1 MKNKVY
7 ISLVF
12 SLLLIAIPLSA
23 CRSDTSTDAAP
34 AVVEATSLQPSSP
47 DSIAESDTSSA
58 ATVPDTAK
66 DTVTTK
72 PLTISVVNLS
82 DIHIGMFSVID
93 PVTGQQIDM
102 SSLESGS
109 TISLETNWPVDTQS
123 FQWAL
128 YNESGELCIDA
139 STDISSANTAVAL
152 LLSGEGTV
160 SNVEVV
166 TE

>member
-23 CRSDTSTDAAP
+23 CRSDTSTKAGSD
-34 AVVEATSLQPSSP
+34 VVEDASLQPSSP
-47 DSIAESDTSSA
+47 DSIVESDTASA
-58 ATVPDTAK
+58 DTVPDTAQ
-66 DTVTTK
+66 DTVMTK

-93 PVTGQQIDM
+93 PVTGEQIDM

-139 STDISSANTAVAL
+139 STDISSAKYTSSSARL
-152 LLSGEGTV
+152 
-160 SNVEVV
+160 
-166 TE
+166 

>member
-1 MKNKVY
+1 MEIFMKNKVY

-23 CRSDTSTDAAP
+23 CRSDTSTKAVSD
-34 AVVEATSLQPSSP
+34 VVEDASLQPSSP

-58 ATVPDTAK
+58 DTAK
-66 DTVTTK
+66 DTVMTK